1 MSWGLSALSRAD
13 VLRDIVMADGIDRE
27 PICRSQCVM
36 ATESESSTSRFRLGP
51 PVQIAYAVSDV
62 HAAAGKWRDGQGAG
76 PFVISEHIAL
86 QTARVRGVDGP
97 GSAFDHSSAYG
108 QWGQIMVELVH
119 EHTAP
124 LGATSGL
131 HHMAFFVDSIE
142 ETAAALIKAGMPEVL
157 RASTASGM
165 AFAFHDARAELGHF
179 IEIYEPN
186 ERLLGFYAHVRALA
200 SVS

>member
-1 MSWGLSALSRAD
+1 MPNDTDSD
-13 VLRDIVMADGIDRE
+13 
-27 PICRSQCVM
+27 
-36 ATESESSTSRFRLGP
+36 SSTSRLRLGP

-62 HAAAGKWRDGQGAG
+62 HLAAARWRDGHGAG

-108 QWGQIMVELVH
+108 QWGEIMVELVH
-119 EHTAP
+119 EHTPP
-124 LGATSGL
+124 LGPTSGL
-131 HHMAFFVDSIE
+131 HHMAFFVDSVE
-142 ETAAALIKAGMPEVL
+142 ETAAALIEAGMPEVL

-186 ERLLGFYAHVRALA
+186 ERLLGFYAHVRSLA
-200 SVS
+200 AD

>member
-1 MSWGLSALSRAD
+1 MPVEHNAGMASDLTARTVGL
-13 VLRDIVMADGIDRE
+13 
-27 PICRSQCVM
+27 
-36 ATESESSTSRFRLGP
+36 RLGP
-51 PVQIAYAVSDV
+51 PMQIAYAVSDV
-62 HAAAGKWRDGQGAG
+62 HAAAASWHERQGAG

-86 QTARVRGVDGP
+86 ASTRIRGVDGP

-108 QWGQIMVELVH
+108 QWGELMVELVH
-119 EHTAP
+119 EHTPP
-124 LGATSGL
+124 LAVTSGL

-142 ETAAALIKAGMPEVL
+142 ETANALTLRGWPEIL

-186 ERLLGFYAHVRALA
+186 DRLLGFYAHVRSLA
-200 SVS
+200 TTTPPSL

>member
-1 MSWGLSALSRAD
+1 MFVPAGHDGEAQCGMASYFSARTAGL
-13 VLRDIVMADGIDRE
+13 
-27 PICRSQCVM
+27 
-36 ATESESSTSRFRLGP
+36 RLGP

-62 HAAAGKWRDGQGAG
+62 HAAAALWLAGQGAG
-76 PFVISEHIAL
+76 PFVISERIAL
-86 QTARVRGVDGP
+86 QAARVHGVDGP

-108 QWGQIMVELVH
+108 QWGEVMVELVH
-119 EHTAP
+119 EHTPP

-142 ETAAALIKAGMPEVL
+142 ETATALTSAGHPEVL

-165 AFAFHDARAELGHF
+165 AFAFHDARAGLGHF

-186 ERLLGFYAHVRALA
+186 ERLLGFYAHVRSLA
-200 SVS
+200 ERTNT